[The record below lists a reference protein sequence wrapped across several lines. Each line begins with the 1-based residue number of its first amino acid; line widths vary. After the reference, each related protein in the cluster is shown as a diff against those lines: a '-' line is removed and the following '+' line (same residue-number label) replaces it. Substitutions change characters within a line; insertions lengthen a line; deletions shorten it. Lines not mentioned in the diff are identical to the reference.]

1 MERRKIRW
9 GLLGAGEILNRWM
22 KGAQQAEDMEIVAVA
37 SRSRERAC
45 GMAQRFHIPEAVS
58 YEEMLARQDIDVVY
72 IPVPHTAHKDLAVRA
87 MEAGKGVL
95 VEKPAAIN
103 AGEFQEMIDCARRN
117 HTFLMEAVWTKF
129 FPLMQE
135 IENWTGE
142 KGIGQVRVVQSNFA
156 FRSEVDPASR
166 LFDPERAGGGL
177 LDVGVYNLH
186 FSRMILKKD
195 PLYLIGKASMD
206 TDEHHL
212 QIDEQAAC
220 IAQYDRGE
228 LAVMGSGVRIGMLDT
243 AWIYGTKGYIT
254 VPHFWKPTQM
264 LVTVGKEETNVER
277 KVPQKIAG
285 LEDEGYQFEI
295 MHVNQCI
302 REGMIES
309 PVLKWEDTMAVL
321 KQCDSLRADWGIV
334 YPQERADF
342 CEQEYV

>member
-1 MERRKIRW
+1 MEQRKIRW

-22 KGAQQAEDMEIVAVA
+22 NGAQQIEDMEIVAVA
-37 SRSRERAC
+37 SRSSERARK
-45 GMAQRFHIPEAVS
+45 MAQKFHIPVAVD
-58 YEEMLARQDIDVVY
+58 YEELLARKDIDVVY
-72 IPVPHTAHKDLAVRA
+72 IPVPHTAHKELAVRA
-87 MEAGKGVL
+87 MESGKGVL

-103 AGEFQEMIDCARRN
+103 AEEFQEMIDCARRN

-129 FPLMQE
+129 FPIIQE
-135 IENWTGE
+135 IESRIGE

-156 FRSEVDPASR
+156 FRNEVDPASR
-166 LFDPERAGGGL
+166 LFDMERAGGGL

-186 FSRMILKKD
+186 FSRMVLKKD

-212 QIDEQAAC
+212 QIDEQAAY

-264 LVTVGKEETNVER
+264 LVTVGNETTNVER
-277 KVPQKIAG
+277 KVPQKIVG
-285 LEDEGYQFEI
+285 VEDEGYQYEI
-295 MHVNQCI
+295 AHVNQCI
-302 REGMIES
+302 REGVVES
-309 PVLKWEDTMAVL
+309 PVLTWKDTMAIL
-321 KQCDSLRADWGIV
+321 NQCDSLRTDWGIV
-334 YPQERADF
+334 YPQERKSL
-342 CEQEYV
+342 